1 MDNKYLKEYKCWIP
15 FVVGFPEI
23 NEEVVFTCKNIAD
36 SSKRIFI
43 GKYYVQNALP
53 HNLAIKTFDISSSEG
68 KVDPS
73 KWIPIAWMYL
83 PEVPSDEDIGAI
95 G

>member
-1 MDNKYLKEYKCWIP
+1 MDNKYLKEYKGWIP
-15 FVVGFPEI
+15 FAISFPEI
-23 NEEVVFTCKNIAD
+23 NHEVLFACKNTAD
-36 SSKRIFI
+36 NSKQIFI
-43 GKYYVQNALP
+43 GKYYVQNAQP

-83 PEVPSDEDIGAI
+83 PEVPTDENIGVVK
-95 G
+95 